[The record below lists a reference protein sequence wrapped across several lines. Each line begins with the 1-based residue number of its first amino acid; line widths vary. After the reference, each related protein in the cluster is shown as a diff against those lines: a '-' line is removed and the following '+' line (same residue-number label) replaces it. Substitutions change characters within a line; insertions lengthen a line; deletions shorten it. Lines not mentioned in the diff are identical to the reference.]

1 MARMPIDL
9 LIIGGAG
16 EEHAREA
23 AEIGNSL
30 QTEFLFSRP
39 ARLEEKAQW
48 LSFNSAKSEELLNHL
63 NEIRQEARGFHP
75 YLLAIVDSY
84 LEGTKYSN
92 IFASDRAEEGLGVLT
107 IRNVP
112 DVIIPAPKLSAYFL
126 YYLAKFSLRFIAPSH
141 ENHDDT
147 RDCIYDRKIDKRD
160 LVRSMKARSLCDAC
174 RSQLLEAET
183 GPSAQQLI
191 ALDQLFNAAGRILSE
206 SPRESQKP
214 RVFIGSSVEGLRIA
228 NPLQALL
235 AHDFHIEVWNQDTVF
250 GLGTSTIEA
259 LGKAVL
265 VYDFGVF
272 VFTPDDKL
280 HSRGEDRPVARDNV
294 LFELGLFVGRLGRFR
309 AFVVNPSN
317 EGLSLPS
324 DLRGLSTATYNS
336 SAPNLTAALGPAA
349 QQIRTAINLA
359 RVGELK

>member
-1 MARMPIDL
+1 MPIDL

-16 EEHAREA
+16 EGHANEA
-23 AEIGNSL
+23 AEIANSL
-30 QTEFLFSRP
+30 QTEFIFSRP
-39 ARLEEKAQW
+39 SLLEEKAQW
-48 LSFNSAKSEELLNHL
+48 LSFNSTKSEKFLDHL
-63 NEIRQEARGFHP
+63 NEIRQGARGFHP
-75 YLLAIVDSY
+75 YLLAIIDSY
-84 LEGTKYSN
+84 LEGAKYSN
-92 IFASDRAEEGLGVLT
+92 LFASDRAERGLGVLT

-112 DVIIPAPKLSAYFL
+112 DVIIPATKLSAYLL
-126 YYLAKFSLRFIAPSH
+126 YYLAKFSLRFLAPSH

-160 LVRSMKARSLCDAC
+160 LVRSMKARSLCDVC
-174 RSQLLEAET
+174 RSRLLDAET

-191 ALDQLFNAAGRILSE
+191 ALDKLFNAAGGILLE
-206 SPRESQKP
+206 SPRSQKP

-235 AHDFHIEVWNQDTVF
+235 AHDFHVEVWNQDTVF

-259 LGKAVL
+259 LAKAVL

-280 HSRGEDRPVARDNV
+280 RSRGEDRPVARDNV

-317 EGLSLPS
+317 EELSLPS
-324 DLRGLSTATYNS
+324 DLRGLSTATYDS

-349 QQIRTAINLA
+349 QQVRTAINLA
-359 RVGELK
+359 RVGGA